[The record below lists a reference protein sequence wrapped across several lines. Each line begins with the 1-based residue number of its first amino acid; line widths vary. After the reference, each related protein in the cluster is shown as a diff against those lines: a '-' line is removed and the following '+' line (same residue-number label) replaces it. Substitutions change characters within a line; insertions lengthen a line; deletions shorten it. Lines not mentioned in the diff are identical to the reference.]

1 MIVLK
6 SLTQLDG
13 KLSCKLYSKV
23 NSVGIDKFSSSEL
36 QDDMDKQIINKRYFF
51 IFYYLVKKTKF
62 TTIQEKFKRGVGLMV
77 I

>member
-1 MIVLK
+1 MIILK

-36 QDDMDKQIINKRYFF
+36 QDDMDKQIINNKSINNLFTFTIYNFSNTKR
-51 IFYYLVKKTKF
+51 
-62 TTIQEKFKRGVGLMV
+62 
-77 I
+77 